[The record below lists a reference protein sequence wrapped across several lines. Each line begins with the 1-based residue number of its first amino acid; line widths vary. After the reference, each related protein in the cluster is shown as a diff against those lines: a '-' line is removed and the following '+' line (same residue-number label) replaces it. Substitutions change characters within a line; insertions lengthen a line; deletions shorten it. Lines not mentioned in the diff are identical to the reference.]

1 LKNPDALQALCL
13 QGVSISGEPDSVGG
27 NALVFLLPPYLIHSG
42 QKGEI
47 LIDMSI
53 KIC

>member
-1 LKNPDALQALCL
+1 M

-27 NALVFLLPPYLIHSG
+27 NALVFLLPPYLIPSG